1 MSWVTKVN
9 FVASFCNTQYLDCLL
24 VNWKELCYNLK
35 KSMKKTQ
42 DRSFLINKIFENCKC
57 KLDTCTVEIS

>member
-9 FVASFCNTQYLDCLL
+9 VVASFCNTQYLDCLL

-42 DRSFLINKIFENCKC
+42 DRSFLINKI
-57 KLDTCTVEIS
+57 LDLVMKKH